1 MYNLG
6 GKTSKQ
12 VSFHREIDYEH
23 KSSLSQGLFTQD
35 LEALGLSWCSSQAFR
50 GLCCLSSWPAIT
62 RVLLVPGPD
71 VRSLKYR
78 TERDP
83 PMGPSVSDTQ
93 NVQPSQSWLRCLLPS
108 ESKYQMTQS

>member
-6 GKTSKQ
+6 GKTSQQ
-12 VSFHREIDYEH
+12 VSFHREIDYER

-62 RVLLVPGPD
+62 RVLVPGPD
-71 VRSLKYR
+71 VRSLKYHAD
-78 TERDP
+78 RDP

-93 NVQPSQSWLRCLLPS
+93 NVRPTQSWLRFLLPS
-108 ESKYQMTQS
+108 ESEHQMTLS